1 MKTVFSPRHSDH
13 WLRFEYSGGQAK
25 PCFEK
30 PDRVEFVK
38 REIQAR
44 NLGGIIETKAFPL
57 EHIHSVHD
65 EAYVRFLQECW
76 AQWVE
81 EMNPELDAIATV
93 FNRQGFADRIEPKS
107 IEAKLGKYAADL
119 TAGLGPKS
127 WRAIEASA
135 NVALTGAQ
143 HIMAGEQ
150 AMFSLC
156 RPAGHHASA
165 ALMAG
170 YCYINNA
177 AVAAQYCL
185 TEGCERVAILDIDYH
200 HGNGTQSI
208 FYDRPDVFVA
218 SIHADPDQEYP
229 FYAGRANECGE
240 LKGLGANLNIPL
252 PLGSTAWPEYQSALQ
267 QSMEAIARYKPDVL
281 IISLGVDTYEDDPIS
296 HFRLNSNDFKK
307 IGALLAAMKLPSL
320 FVFEG
325 GYAVNAIGVNTV
337 NVLEAYSDEFI
348 LGRST
353 LSM

>member
-13 WLRFEYSGGQAK
+13 WLRYEYSGGQAK

-38 REIQAR
+38 REILNR
-44 NLGGIIETKAFPL
+44 RLGSILLAEEFSLDHLCA
-57 EHIHSVHD
+57 VHD
-65 EAYVRFLQECW
+65 ESYIRFLQECW
-76 AQWVE
+76 AQWVK

-93 FNRQGFADRIEPKS
+93 FNRQSFADHIEPRS
-107 IEAKLGKYAADL
+107 IEARLGKYSADL

-127 WRAIEASA
+127 WYAIEASA
-135 NVALTGAQ
+135 HVALSGAKQ
-143 HIMAGEQ
+143 LLGGEK

-170 YCYINNA
+170 YCYVNNA

-185 TEGCERVAILDIDYH
+185 DQGCDRVAILDIDYH

-208 FYDRPDVFVA
+208 FYERSEVFVA

-229 FYAGRANECGE
+229 FYAGRADECGA

-252 PLGSTAWPEYQSALQ
+252 SLGTTAWPEYQTALQ
-267 QSMEAIARYKPDVL
+267 QSMDAIASYKPDVL
-281 IISLGVDTYEDDPIS
+281 IVSLGVDTYEEDPIS
-296 HFRLNSNDFKK
+296 HFRLSSDDFTK
-307 IGALLAAMKLPSL
+307 IGKQLAALDLPSL

-325 GYAVNAIGVNTV
+325 GYAVGAIGVNTV
-337 NVLEAYSDEFI
+337 NVLEAYSEAVMQNPSVVS
-348 LGRST
+348 L
-353 LSM
+353 